1 MAAILALID
10 NFLPAFFALTDFL
23 PAALAL
29 TAFFLPLP
37 F

>member
-10 NFLPAFFALTDFL
+10 NFL